1 MGCGGGVGAA
11 AGRADCGR
19 GPGTSSAPG
28 TPTDKEKALAGRGSA
43 GELPER
49 EGWQL
54 FFCVGVFIIPIVAVH
69 FLHKFYIFSVWC
81 IKILRI

>member
-1 MGCGGGVGAA
+1 MKAHLMLFNIKK
-11 AGRADCGR
+11 
-19 GPGTSSAPG
+19 P
-28 TPTDKEKALAGRGSA
+28 KEKALAGRGSA

-49 EGWQL
+49 DGRQL
-54 FFCVGVFIIPIVAVH
+54 FFCVGVH